1 MIPSALQLLLLGCV
15 GLDKTPPE
23 VWLSCP
29 PSDPPLSG
37 MAAFSIEAADP
48 RPGLG
53 GLHVMVDEVP
63 HQAVPL
69 GGALTADHG
78 WAIDTSGLYD
88 GPHIVHVVAY
98 DAARRENAANDSCS
112 VEVDNTPPTI
122 AVASSSLRARQG
134 GTLSVFLQ
142 LQEEP
147 VAVSGEL
154 LGEPLALH
162 RLDVTPPT
170 WRALVGV
177 PHDQEAGELS
187 LTLRATDRSGN
198 AGARQV
204 PVRIEAVDFPYAG
217 MVYLSPDD
225 QDEMNDRDGYIKAR
239 DRRAA
244 AYATPIP
251 DQIWSGLF
259 QRPAQGRLTSAYGV
273 YRAYNTGAKS
283 YHTAID
289 IANQPGTPIYAASD
303 GVVTLSEMMHT
314 FGNAVVL
321 GHGQGLSTSYS
332 HLLERTVEEGQRVQ
346 GGQLIGRM
354 GSTGLSTGPHLH
366 WGMIVHGVSVDAS
379 EWEAR
384 SHEYE
389 AGMPFE

>member
-1 MIPSALQLLLLGCV
+1 MTLFLLLACV
-15 GLDKTPPE
+15 GLDKAPPE
-23 VWLSCP
+23 VWLDCP
-29 PSDPPLSG
+29 PAEPPLSG
-37 MAAFSIEAADP
+37 LAAFSISAEDP

-53 GLHVMVDEVP
+53 GLHVLVDEIP
-63 HQAVPL
+63 RETVPL
-69 GGALTADHG
+69 SGALTARHD
-78 WAIDTSGLYD
+78 WVLDTAALHD

-98 DAARRENAANDSCS
+98 DAARRENAANASCT
-112 VEVDNTPPTI
+112 VEVDNTPPAI
-122 AVASSSLRARQG
+122 AIARASRSARQG
-134 GTLSVFLQ
+134 GTLAVFLQ
-142 LQEEP
+142 LDEEP
-147 VAVSGEL
+147 LAVSGEL
-154 LGEPLALH
+154 FGEALALH

-177 PHDQEAGELS
+177 PHDQPSGETP
-187 LTLRATDRSGN
+187 LTLRATDRFGN
-198 AGARQV
+198 AGAREV
-204 PVRIEAVDFPYAG
+204 PVTVEGVEFPYAG

-225 QDEMNDRDGYIKAR
+225 QDEMNDREGYIKAR
-239 DRRAA
+239 DRRAE

-251 DQIWSGLF
+251 DPIWSGTF
-259 QRPAQGRLTSAYGV
+259 QRPTQGRLTSAYGV

-289 IANQPGTPIYAASD
+289 IANQPGTPIYAAND

-332 HLLERTVEEGQRVQ
+332 HLLDRSVEQGQRVEK
-346 GGQLIGRM
+346 GQLIGRM

-384 SHEYE
+384 SYEYE
-389 AGMPFE
+389 AGIPFE